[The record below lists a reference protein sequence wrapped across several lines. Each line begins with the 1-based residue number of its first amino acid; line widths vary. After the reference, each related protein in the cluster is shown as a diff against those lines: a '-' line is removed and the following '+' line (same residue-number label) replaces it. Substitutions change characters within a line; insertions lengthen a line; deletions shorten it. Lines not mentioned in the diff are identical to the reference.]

1 MNLKIKEEDFIV
13 DSTLDYNIS
22 SFLYGEANYNSIYEI
37 IKKYYFEDCKFVD
50 IGSGCG
56 KIVIYLVNNLNI
68 FADGIEIDQNRYNK
82 SLNLLDKFNLYDK
95 IDFFNQDFQNIYFGN
110 YDILYC
116 CNLVFTDE
124 DNKKL
129 YKKIVNE
136 FNGIFLLFDFNN
148 QLKKYFLEEVKI
160 KTSWNKGQTIFVF
173 KK

>member
-1 MNLKIKEEDFIV
+1 MNLKIEKDDFII
-13 DSTLDYNIS
+13 DKYLDQKHT
-22 SFLYGEANYNSIYEI
+22 SFLYGEANHDSIYKI
-37 IKKYYFEDCKFVD
+37 IKKYYFEDCKFID

-56 KIVIYLVNNLNI
+56 KIVVHLVNNLNI
-68 FADGIEIDQNRYNK
+68 FADGIEIDSNRFKK
-82 SLNLLDKFNLYDK
+82 SLYLLDKFNLYDK
-95 IDFFNQDFQNIYFGN
+95 IDFYNQDFQNIYFGN

>member
-116 CNLVFTDE
+116 CNLVFSE
-124 DNKKL
+124 EHNNKL
-129 YKKIVNE
+129 YNKIIKE
-136 FNGIFLLFDFNN
+136 FNGIFLLFDYNSD
-148 QLKKYFLEEVKI
+148 LEKYFIEEFYI
-160 KTSWNKGQTIFVF
+160 KTSWNRGQNIFVF